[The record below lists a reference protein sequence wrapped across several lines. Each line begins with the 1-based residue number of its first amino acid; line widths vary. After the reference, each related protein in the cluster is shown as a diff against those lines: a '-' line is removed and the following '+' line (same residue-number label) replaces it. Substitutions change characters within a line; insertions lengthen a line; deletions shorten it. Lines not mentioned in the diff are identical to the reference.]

1 MRFRFIPWP
10 AGLIAC
16 GSRLAAALT
25 VASLLPAI
33 PPADAA
39 TRYWS
44 ANGSTAGG
52 DGTWNTSTANR
63 WSSDPAGPW
72 TLAWVNANKDIAEN
86 SSATANIT
94 LGSNITLGGFTQKA
108 GGSATANS
116 IEQGSGPFTLTLGT
130 AGDNPFL
137 AAANSTTGRFLIVNA
152 PIAGGTGNHLVVA
165 GPSTSGT
172 GVITLGRANT
182 FSGET
187 RFSAGATGGAR
198 AVIRHPLA
206 LQNSTVVLS
215 ADASVVFDSS
225 VNPAAFT
232 FGGLAAASAGTGHN
246 LTLQNSAGAA
256 VALTVG
262 GNHQS
267 TTYRGVLA
275 GSGSLTKTGN
285 GTLVLGGASTH
296 SGPTTVNA
304 GTLQVDGSLASPL
317 TVGGGATLA
326 GGGTVHA
333 SVQMNAGSSWIAGDD
348 PLGVSSLTFSGTASL
363 VVTTPLS
370 RWTSDAAIEVTH
382 ALSAVGGNASVT
394 INLPQEMG
402 FNGTYRLIRFGSGP
416 ADARAFQL
424 GTTPVL
430 AWNQTGT
437 LQVIGNHLAY
447 VVAAAGDTSPP
458 VLMARTP
465 ANNATGV
472 PGTVTLALDFN
483 ETVAAGTGSIEL
495 RRSSDASLVESFDA
509 ATSPRVTFNAGR
521 LTIQPAAALP
531 AGQYYVLIPAGA
543 VRDSSG
549 NGYAGFTSNTAWRF
563 TVTAP
568 ATLFTDTGSP
578 SNPPWSQILPTL
590 NVESNDPGPV
600 LGSVINVNN
609 AAVET
614 GLYGNRPISVGSQR
628 IHVACHTSTSSF
640 ADFTRWFQTDGN
652 THVLRVF
659 VDDEN
664 TATAREGTSS
674 HTEAFMAGGWNHV
687 DGMTYE
693 WTGRYTMARIFKSFA
708 AFQLKNTDNDW
719 AVQLTMSGSG
729 ILTVNNRLGT
739 DVVVTGPDG
748 SPKNFTG
755 GGFDVRVLDD
765 GKDYKLWVD
774 GVLYASGSFTRPTGV
789 TTFRWG
795 MYFGAGNLDPPAD
808 FGLVLVSGAQIRS
821 WPGTLATTVS
831 AVTKAN
837 NTTNLDSGASW
848 AGGTAPGIHQQALWN
863 STVGSA
869 NTTATLAAERHW
881 AGLRITSPGAA
892 VTLDGSATLGLE
904 GAGIDM
910 STATRDLVVNV
921 PLLQAVAAPW
931 NVAAGRTATFNGAI
945 RGYPG
950 LTLNGSG
957 TVRLEAANRF
967 AGDTVVN
974 AGTLVAN
981 DNAALS
987 GGRLQLQGG
996 NLANSTSSTL
1006 PNEVSFSSNASVDVA
1021 ASQTLTLSGALDG
1034 TGTLTKTGPG
1044 TLVLSAANPRTGTT
1058 VVNAGTL
1065 ALSHPAALLPT
1076 PGITLAA
1083 GSLLQPRI
1091 DGVIVRAPVTLGSG
1105 AAPASISAPTNSPGG
1120 GVLSTLTLRGP
1131 LSGSGDVVFTSSVSQ
1146 NALSTV
1152 YLGAPCTYTGSTLLN
1167 TTASTDGTTTNGEQ
1181 QIILKLGTHDALP
1194 PSTVVTIDGGNGS
1207 GTGRFAELNLNG
1219 FNQRLAGLTN
1229 ITRSGAKAALRRQ
1242 RVVNSSAA
1250 APATLTIDGSD
1261 NHTFSGNLGSD
1272 TANGSVSSASTPGST
1287 HGNNFGLSKS
1297 GPGTLFL
1304 TGLNTYQGDTTVTGG
1319 TLRLATVNPSNDS
1332 STVTLASTGALL
1344 HLDFSGTDTVG
1355 RLFIGTVQQPAGTY
1369 GHGSTGANNGGK
1381 GVGALDTLFA
1391 PGTGTLTVTSGP
1403 PPGFSSWITGTFAN
1417 GSVPAGKQGPDDD
1430 ADRDGVANLLEYAIA
1445 GHDPTVPNP
1454 VVGSFNGSALSFA
1467 KRPVTGGLAYAIQ
1480 ESTDLGAGDP
1490 WSEVTGASYV
1500 NNAATISYAFTPGT
1514 PVRQFLRLRVLA
1526 E

>member
-16 GSRLAAALT
+16 GPRLAAALT
-25 VASLLPAI
+25 VASLLPGI

-44 ANGSTAGG
+44 ADGSTPGG
-52 DGTWNTSTANR
+52 DGTWNTTTANR
-63 WSSDPAGPW
+63 WASSAAGPW
-72 TLAWVNANKDIAEN
+72 TLAWNNANKDIAEN

-108 GGSATANS
+108 GGSSTANS

-130 AGDNPFL
+130 SGENPFL

-152 PIAGGTGNHLVVA
+152 PIAGGPGNHLVIA

-172 GVITLGRANT
+172 GIITLGRANT

-198 AVIRHPLA
+198 AVLKHPLA
-206 LQNSTVVLS
+206 LQNSTAVLS
-215 ADASVVFDSS
+215 ADASLVFDSS

-232 FGGLAAASAGTGHN
+232 FGGLAASSAGTGHN
-246 LTLQNSAGAA
+246 LTLQNSAGTA
-256 VALTVG
+256 VTLTVG

-267 TTYRGVLA
+267 TTYRGVLS

-285 GTLVLGGASTH
+285 GTLVLAGASTH
-296 SGPTTVNA
+296 GGPTTVNA

-326 GGGTVHA
+326 GGGTVNA

-348 PLGVSSLTFSGTASL
+348 PLGVSSLNFSGTATL

-370 RWTSDAAIEVTH
+370 RWTSDAAIGVTQ
-382 ALSAVGGNASVT
+382 ALTAGGGDASVT

-424 GTTPVL
+424 GTTPAL

-437 LQVIGNHLAY
+437 LQIIGNHLAY

-458 VLMARTP
+458 VLLTRTP
-465 ANNATGV
+465 ANNASGL
-472 PGTVTLALDFN
+472 PGSVTLALEFN

-495 RRSSDASLVESFDA
+495 RRSSDGSLVESFDA
-509 ATSPRVTFNAGR
+509 ATSQRVTFNSGR
-521 LTIQPAAALP
+521 ATIQPSAALP

-543 VRDSSG
+543 IRDSSG
-549 NGYAGFTSNTAWRF
+549 NGFTGFTTNTAWRF

-568 ATLFTDTGSP
+568 PTLFTDTGSP
-578 SNPPWSQILPTL
+578 TNPPWSEILPTL

-628 IHVACHTSTSSF
+628 IHVACNTSTSNF
-640 ADFTRWFQTDGN
+640 ANFTRWFQTDGN

-664 TATAREGTSS
+664 TATSREGTSS
-674 HTEAFMAGGWNHV
+674 HTEAFMAGGWNHT

-693 WTGRYTMARIFKSFA
+693 WTGRFTMARLLQGFA

-729 ILTVNNRLGT
+729 ILTVNNRLGS

-748 SPKNFTG
+748 SPKNFNG

-765 GKDYKLWVD
+765 GLNYKLWID
-774 GVLYASGSFTRPTGV
+774 GELYASSSYSRPSGV

-808 FGLVLVSGAQIRS
+808 YNVVLVSGAQIRS
-821 WPGTLATTVS
+821 WPGTLDTTVS

-837 NTTNLDSGASW
+837 NSNNLDSGASW
-848 AGGTAPGIHQQALWN
+848 SGGTAPGIHQQALWN

-881 AGLRITSPGAA
+881 AGLKITNPGAT

-921 PLLQAVAAPW
+921 PLLQAVATPW
-931 NVAAGRTATFNGAI
+931 NVASGRTATFNGAI

-950 LTLNGSG
+950 LTLNGGG
-957 TVRLEAANRF
+957 TVRLEAANRYP
-967 AGDTVVN
+967 GDTVVN

-987 GGRLQLQGG
+987 GGRLLLQGG
-996 NLANSTSSTL
+996 NLANSASSTL

-1021 ASQTLTLSGALDG
+1021 ASQTLTLSGPLAG

-1044 TLVLSAANPRTGTT
+1044 TLVLSAANPRTGATA
-1058 VVNAGTL
+1058 VNAGTL

-1105 AAPASISAPTNSPGG
+1105 AAPVTISAPTNAAGG

-1131 LSGSGDVVFTSSVSQ
+1131 LSGGGDVVFTSSVNQ
-1146 NALSTV
+1146 NASSTV

-1194 PSTVVTIDGGNGS
+1194 PSTEVTIDGGNGS
-1207 GTGRFAELNLNG
+1207 GTGRYAEINLNG

-1229 ITRSGAKAALRRQ
+1229 IVRTGDKAALRRQ
-1242 RVVNSSAA
+1242 RVVNSNVSAYS
-1250 APATLTIDGSD
+1250 TLTIDGSASF
-1261 NHTFSGNLGSD
+1261 TYSGFLGSNS
-1272 TANGSVSSASTPGST
+1272 ANGSVSTTAMPGSLN
-1287 HGNNFGLSKS
+1287 GNHFGLTKA
-1297 GPGTLFL
+1297 GTGTFSL
-1304 TGLNTYQGDTTVTGG
+1304 TGPVTYLGDTTVLGG
-1319 TLRLATVNPSNDS
+1319 TLSLGSANSGNQS
-1332 STVTLASTGALL
+1332 STVTIAPGARL
-1344 HLDFSGTDTVG
+1344 HLAFAGTDTVN
-1355 RLFIGTVQQPAGTY
+1355 RLVAGGIPQPPGLY
-1369 GHGSTGANNGGK
+1369 GHGSTGADNGGQ
-1381 GVGALDTLFA
+1381 GPGALDAFFTA
-1391 PGTGTLTVTSGP
+1391 GTGTLQVTAGP
-1403 PPGFSSWITGTFAN
+1403 PGPFAEWIAGSFPA
-1417 GSVPAGKQGPDDD
+1417 GSVPAGQRGPDDD
-1430 ADRDGVANLLEYAIA
+1430 PDRDGVPNLLEYALA
-1445 GHDPTVPNP
+1445 GRDPNRPE
-1454 VVGSFNGSALSFA
+1454 GSPASLDGTLLRFL
-1467 KRPVTGGLAYAIQ
+1467 KRPGVTGLVYSIQ
-1480 ESTDLGAGDP
+1480 ESSDLGSLDP
-1490 WSEVTGASYV
+1490 WEEVGSYV
-1500 NNAATISYAFTPGT
+1500 ENNTTAISHAFIPGS
-1514 PVRQFLRLRVLA
+1514 PLRKFLRLQVQSP
-1526 E
+1526 